1 MVILITGATHCDRTL
16 LPQRLLEKYK
26 YPYWS
31 IDLLKTG
38 LIRNGYSCRAVSTP
52 AYSFQGFSENSLH
65 LSGCTTT
72 YCHIARYGM
81 KDSKAV
87 FQLPFIAESG
97 KKSCAER
104 HFNLSRMIFQSQAN
118 DFPISTGQNE
128 ACLKDGWNILQP
140 VTSILWTDYHETW
153 KMKTLFVKPQCRDM
167 SIL

>member
-97 KKSCAER
+97 KKVLRRTA
-104 HFNLSRMIFQSQAN
+104 FQSQPN
-118 DFPISTGQNE
+118 DLSISGERFSNLYRT
-128 ACLKDGWNILQP
+128 K
-140 VTSILWTDYHETW
+140 
-153 KMKTLFVKPQCRDM
+153 
-167 SIL
+167 